1 MSVVEIHIKDNVVES
16 VEGQNVYVYI
26 HDHDVKQTT
35 TMTFKKQEDIYDRN
49 RKNNQTVWTGDV
61 EKQLDNRKK

>member
-1 MSVVEIHIKDNVVES
+1 MSVVEIHIKDNVVKS

-35 TMTFKKQEDIYDRN
+35 TMTFKKQEDIYDGN
-49 RKNNQTVWTGDV
+49 RKNNQTVWSGDV
-61 EKQLDNRKK
+61 EKQLDHRKT

>member
-26 HDHDVKQTT
+26 NDHDVKQTT
-35 TMTFKKQEDIYDRN
+35 TMTFKKKEDIN
-49 RKNNQTVWTGDV
+49 M
-61 EKQLDNRKK
+61 

>member
-16 VEGQNVYVYI
+16 VEGQNVYEYI

-35 TMTFKKQEDIYDRN
+35 TMTFKKQEDIYDGN

-61 EKQLDNRKK
+61 EKQLDHRKT